1 MNKNLVTGTSSPLHR
16 RHRDSQPASQGG
28 PKDRIVFYEL
38 YQTATQIRAR
48 SHPALLTTQKALLRL
63 WHNSAPASAGLPAA
77 VSLRT
82 PISYF
87 DRLRIRPPGP
97 SAFVLGPHIDGGG
110 IERWEDPGFRSCFA
124 KILGV
129 EDGSGKLGAE
139 SWRAHDPFDAAPRLS
154 AKQDL
159 YEAA

>member
-1 MNKNLVTGTSSPLHR
+1 M
-16 RHRDSQPASQGG
+16 
-28 PKDRIVFYEL
+28 FYEL
-38 YQTATQIRAR
+38 YQTSAQIRAR

-63 WHNSAPASAGLPAA
+63 WHNSAPPSADLSSA

-124 KILGV
+124 KILYA
-129 EDGSGKLGAE
+129 EDGIGGELGAE
-139 SWRAHDPFDAAPRLS
+139 SW
-154 AKQDL
+154 
-159 YEAA
+159 

>member
-1 MNKNLVTGTSSPLHR
+1 M
-16 RHRDSQPASQGG
+16 
-28 PKDRIVFYEL
+28 FYEL
-38 YQTATQIRAR
+38 YQTSAQIRAR

-63 WHNSAPASAGLPAA
+63 WHNSAPPSADLSSA

-97 SAFVLGPHIDGGG
+97 SVFALGPHVDSGGV
-110 IERWEDPGFRSCFA
+110 ERWEDPGFRACFRA
-124 KILGV
+124 IL
-129 EDGSGKLGAE
+129 DCAPGADPE
-139 SWRAHDPFDAAPRLS
+139 AWRAHDPFDCAPRLG

-159 YEAA
+159 YNAS